1 MHLLDKIDRI
11 LAKKDEGGLDA
22 FKELIL
28 EELKTNP
35 KVLRHIFC
43 LRNGAQTT
51 ILNHLIRA
59 HDAVEHNL
67 TEYIKFL
74 FEQGASAHVEEPVH
88 LAFQLGKPDLGSL
101 VLEHAKKFVEEPTPQ
116 QLLADSYDP
125 ERKTLLARVID
136 TENIDNLRVVLANH
150 PNVNKPSAIQVG
162 KDKKISIPPL
172 HQAIIKNFT
181 GAVDA
186 LIKAEADVDNTY
198 GALQETPLLLAARL
212 GRVDALKTILE
223 SKAPR
228 LDLEATNEESK
239 RAIDL
244 LCARLETKEDSQ
256 DALRG
261 IAMLLCHGAAVP
273 REQALCTLLQ
283 DNRYALLDEVSK
295 YTEKLPELAASFVRR
310 CHISGPLHSI
320 IYAENSWWQ
329 SLWYLFARPSHVAL
343 QLESLVLRGQP
354 PSKKKE
360 AEAEEEVIQVEAPS
374 PFTKEEVQFATFVKK
389 YDEALSIKK
398 FLGITIFNPWS
409 SMRWAIDSGKYTSL
423 EQVKKY
429 REDYPGTRTDR
440 VLEKMEN
447 RRESLHENLDGVGK
461 QVKQV

>member
-1 MHLLDKIDRI
+1 MHLLDKIDQI
-11 LAKKDEGGLDA
+11 LARKDEGGLEA

-28 EELKTNP
+28 EELKTKP
-35 KVLRHIFC
+35 KILRHIFC

-51 ILNHLIRA
+51 ILNRLIRA

-67 TEYIKFL
+67 TEYIRFL

-88 LAFQLGKPDLGSL
+88 LAFQLGKPDLGTL

-125 ERKTLLARVID
+125 ERKTLLARAID
-136 TENIDNLRVVLANH
+136 TGNIDNLRVVLDNH
-150 PNVNKPSAIQVG
+150 PNVNKPSEIQVG

-186 LIKAEADVDNTY
+186 LIKAGADVDNTY

-228 LDLEATNEESK
+228 LDLEATNEESN

-244 LCARLETKEDSQ
+244 LCARLDAREDPQ
-256 DALRG
+256 GALRG

-273 REQALCTLLQ
+273 QEQAFCTLLQ
-283 DNRYALLDEVSK
+283 DNRYALLDEVST

-354 PSKKKE
+354 AAKKKE
-360 AEAEEEVIQVEAPS
+360 AEVEAIDEAPG

-389 YDEALSIKK
+389 YEEALSIKK

-409 SMRWAIDSGKYTSL
+409 SMRWAIDSGKFTSL

-429 REDYPGTRTDR
+429 RVDYPGTRTER
-440 VLEKMEN
+440 VLEKMEK
-447 RRESLHENLDGVGK
+447 RRESLHEDLDGAN